1 MSAVWRV
8 FYLFTAYVFCRELE
22 AKAAEAA
29 REIEGSSTNKLA
41 IELENGE
48 DEAVFSDVVRSGSN
62 NRGMY
67 MSR

>member
-1 MSAVWRV
+1 MIFMW
-8 FYLFTAYVFCRELE
+8 FLYVFFSRERE

-29 REIEGSSTNKLA
+29 RAIEGSNTNKLA

-48 DEAVFSDVVRSGSN
+48 EEAEAFSDVVRSGSN

-67 MSR
+67 YMSSQI